1 MEEKSVLEK
10 FIINSLNDEKKL
22 QEDINKI
29 NYELNDVN
37 KKMHVLEANREMLK
51 NLESEYE
58 GYSFSVKN
66 LMKEI
71 TKGSLNEYEK
81 SCSILGDT
89 LKVKKGYEVAVEMAL
104 GGAISNIIT

>member
-1 MEEKSVLEK
+1 MSDLSEIYGSIENP
-10 FIINSLNDEKKL
+10 IN
-22 QEDINKI
+22 
-29 NYELNDVN
+29 
-37 KKMHVLEANREMLK
+37 NREMLK

-104 GGAISNIIT
+104 GGAISNIITENENQLFCSLFSGSSSSNK